1 MSLPILR
8 PEAITPRWLTDVLA
22 HAGYSAHVADFTAKR
37 VGTGQIG
44 DSVRFTLTFDGDAN
58 GAPAT
63 LVGKFPSHSDQSRQ
77 TGAALGNYIREVHF
91 YNQLADSARIRM
103 PKNYFACVDEAT
115 SEFVLMM
122 EDLAPAEQG
131 DQMAGVTLDQARAAI
146 VEAAKLHA
154 SHWNDP
160 AMEDLWWISG
170 TRAAPKSTATPEMVQ
185 QLWLAFCERYGTG
198 IDAGSRA
205 IGDALSRKFISYI
218 EGYSGPRCLTHNDYR
233 PDNML
238 FATKAG
244 GSPVAVVDWQSLGW
258 GCGALDVAYLL
269 GGALPRAVRKKHEDA
284 LLAFYLGQL
293 AQNGVTGYDFKT
305 LKRDYAR
312 HSFQLFLTAFFA
324 AMIVEQTARG
334 DTMFLTMLRGAA
346 HQIIDL
352 DALALL

>member
-1 MSLPILR
+1 MNIPVLR
-8 PEAITPRWLTDVLA
+8 PEAITPQWLTDVLA
-22 HAGYSAHVADFTAKR
+22 HAGYSARVKNFTAKR

-44 DSVRFTLTFDGDAN
+44 DSVRFALAFEGNAN
-58 GAPAT
+58 GAPQT

-77 TGAALGNYIREVHF
+77 TGVTLGNYIREVHF
-91 YNQLADSARIRM
+91 YNHLAEGAGIRV
-103 PKNYFACVDEAT
+103 PRNYFARVDEAT

-146 VEAAKLHA
+146 MEAAKLHA

-160 AMEDLWWISG
+160 AMEELWWISG
-170 TRAAPKSTATPEMVQ
+170 TRTAPKSVVTPEMVQ
-185 QLWLAFCERYGTG
+185 QLWLAFCERYGAG
-198 IDAGSRA
+198 IDADSRA
-205 IGDALSRKFISYI
+205 VGDGLCRKFTSYV
-218 EGYSGPRCLTHNDYR
+218 EGYTGPRCLTHNDYR

-238 FATKAG
+238 FATEAG
-244 GSPVAVVDWQSLGW
+244 GSPVAIVDWQSLGW
-258 GCGALDVAYLL
+258 GCGALDIAYLL
-269 GGALPRAVRKKHEDA
+269 GGALPRAIRQQHEDA
-284 LLAFYLGQL
+284 LLAFYLDQL
-293 AQNGVTGYDFKT
+293 TLNGVTGYGFET

-346 HQIIDL
+346 RQIIDL
-352 DALALL
+352 DALSLL